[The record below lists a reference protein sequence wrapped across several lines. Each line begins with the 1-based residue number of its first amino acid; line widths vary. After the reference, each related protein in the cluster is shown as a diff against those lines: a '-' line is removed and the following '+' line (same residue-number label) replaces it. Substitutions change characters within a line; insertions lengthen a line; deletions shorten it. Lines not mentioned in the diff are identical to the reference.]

1 MESPGTHTAIG
12 SQAAQSALLDP
23 APASANGSDLLAL
36 ARDGDRTALAR
47 LWDENRRWVAV
58 VLLAHKPA
66 ETDLEDLM
74 QDVAVTLVTRLGDV
88 RDDRGFRGWLRMVA
102 VNAARAA
109 ARSAGVRRKVRRLD
123 LHELDERSAATR
135 RPSPSASAGA
145 DSIRADGGRGGAER
159 GADRGAPGDDARRL
173 LQLSLELPEEY
184 REPLLLK
191 SLQSLSYRQIGV
203 LLDLPE
209 TTVETRITR
218 ARRMLRDLGR
228 ADGLGV
234 QRGDSP

>member
-1 MESPGTHTAIG
+1 MIAVVESPGSQTAV
-12 SQAAQSALLDP
+12 LDAIP
-23 APASANGSDLLAL
+23 SGADHADLLGRAREGDRPAL
-36 ARDGDRTALAR
+36 AQ
-47 LWDENRRWVAV
+47 LWDQNRRWVAV

-74 QDVAVTLVTRLGDV
+74 QDVAMTLVTRLGDV

-123 LHELDERSAATR
+123 LHDLEERAAATR
-135 RPSPSASAGA
+135 SGVGSGHAGGDA
-145 DSIRADGGRGGAER
+145 IRAESLGRRAE
-159 GADRGAPGDDARRL
+159 GCAPSEDAARL

-191 SLQSLSYRQIGV
+191 SLQSLSYRQIGL

-228 ADGLGV
+228 ADGLGAR
-234 QRGDSP
+234 RGDTP